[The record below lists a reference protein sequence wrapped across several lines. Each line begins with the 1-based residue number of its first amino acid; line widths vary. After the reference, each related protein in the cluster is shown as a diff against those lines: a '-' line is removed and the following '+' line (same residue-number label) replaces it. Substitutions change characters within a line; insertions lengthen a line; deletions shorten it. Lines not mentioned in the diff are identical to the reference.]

1 MVPECTESNS
11 SVRRW
16 RLLLVVSVCAL
27 LTLGCVACAGE
38 RSASETPEPPDS
50 GQTLND
56 DEISNGESSGGSVA
70 VPGEGSRLAG
80 SLDEYIDS
88 LIADTEWTT
97 DYEREILER
106 AKANGGVSV
115 TDYEQT
121 WSRYKQCMLDKGYKE
136 IILVKFPNGIYH
148 EASYRGGTERQMAKY
163 HKDVNI
169 CMADVGAVA
178 QVYQMQIG
186 NPTLFSDKNEAIVD
200 CFRRNN
206 LVPLTYTAQQY
217 AQERAEGEYTIDRQ
231 DMEIRGCEVANGLF
245 ASYVDD
251 PVEQLW

>member
-1 MVPECTESNS
+1 MKTKN
-11 SVRRW
+11 RW
-16 RLLLVVSVCAL
+16 RLVSAVFICTLLLSG
-27 LTLGCVACAGE
+27 TGCAGSE
-38 RSASETPEPPDS
+38 MNAAEKMDLSNHSQMDGSTSAPEKDDAGDTEDS
-50 GQTLND
+50 ND
-56 DEISNGESSGGSVA
+56 ISA

-80 SLDEYIDS
+80 SLDEYIDA

-97 DYEREILER
+97 EYEREVLER

-136 IILVKFPNGIYH
+136 IILIKYPNGMYR
-148 EASYRGGTERQMAKY
+148 EASYRGGTEQQMAKY
-163 HKDVNI
+163 HNDANI

-186 NPTLFSDKNEAIVD
+186 NPALFSNMNEAIVD
-200 CFRRNN
+200 CFRRNS

-217 AQERAEGEYTIDRQ
+217 AQERIDNEYTIDRQ
-231 DMEIRGCEVANGLF
+231 DMEIRGCEVANGLV
-245 ASYVDD
+245 AGYPGD
-251 PVEQLW
+251 PVEELW